1 MMNITAKRLA
11 VASALIGIGI
21 VSGLGSGTSG
31 ADGTLYQGNV
41 TTCADVGMGEYLDS
55 GLLEG
60 TDGEYSNAYFSW
72 TISGGNTT
80 IDITDTVYN
89 VIIQA
94 VVVKAGNAYYVYS
107 PLEPGMTGPLT
118 GRGVTPRIS
127 HWFVCFEL
135 GPTTTSS
142 STTTTSTTTTTT
154 TTTTT
159 VPSSSSTSTTSTSTS
174 TTTPGVTTTT
184 LPATTTTDIDVQPP
198 FNPDLPDTG
207 GASGGLLSLAALLTG
222 IGAFLRALIRRPA

>member
-41 TTCADVGMGEYLDS
+41 TTCADIGMGEYLDS

-107 PLEPGMTGPLT
+107 SPEPGMTGPLT

-154 TTTTT
+154 TT

-184 LPATTTTDIDVQPP
+184 LRATTTTDIDVQPP

>member
-1 MMNITAKRLA
+1 
-11 VASALIGIGI
+11 VGG
-21 VSGLGSGTSG
+21 GTSG

-41 TTCADVGMGEYLDS
+41 TTCAQVGLGDYLDT
-55 GLLEG
+55 GLLAS
-60 TDGEYSNAYFSW
+60 TDGDYSNAYFSW

-80 IDITDTVYN
+80 IDITDTAYN
-89 VIIQA
+89 AIIQS

-107 PLEPGMTGPLT
+107 SPEPGMTGPLT

-127 HWFVCFEL
+127 HWFICYEL

-142 STTTTSTTTTTT
+142 STTTTSTTTTS
-154 TTTTT
+154 T
-159 VPSSSSTSTTSTSTS
+159 VPSSSSTSTSTTSTSTS
-174 TTTPGVTTTT
+174 TTTPGATSTT
-184 LPATTTTDIDVQPP
+184 LRATTTTAVDVQPP

>member
-154 TTTTT
+154 TT

>member
-41 TTCADVGMGEYLDS
+41 TTCADIGMGEYLDS

-154 TTTTT
+154 TT